1 MKSSILR
8 FFAFAII
15 FVLASNIV
23 DAQLIFMSGKL
34 KVRVDNYGAIR
45 IYTTEGLDTLQ
56 QINRMN
62 VMIAG
67 NTNQVFDY
75 KNDGDIE
82 VANVLVAAPALS
94 NHEIVGTYNNAY
106 SGLPPNVNQRQNV
119 YGWTNQSYII
129 VKSLITNKGTTAT
142 PILAGLEII
151 NYGDQTWENDKIFF
165 DTTNKVLTQVDIKH
179 TLGIKILGEA
189 TTSAQIM
196 MWFTGYHLAD
206 TNLYKWLYK
215 GTISKDTLLTDAEGG
230 LSILGGKSLSMTANA
245 KKEFTFAV
253 AVGAT
258 RTEMLTN
265 LQAAVTKYNSFP
277 AFVKSDIKTIPSDFV
292 LEQNF
297 PNPFNPSTKISFG
310 LSKSTNVVL
319 KVFNNLGQEVA
330 TLVNESLQAGSYE
343 ANFDASN
350 LPSGIYIYSLRT
362 NGGVITKKMT
372 LLK

>member
-196 MWFTGYHLAD
+196 MWFTGFHLAD

>member
-189 TTSAQIM
+189 TNSAQIM

>member
-23 DAQLIFMSGKL
+23 DAQLIFRSGKL
-34 KVRVDNYGAIR
+34 QVRVDNYGALR

-67 NTNQVFDY
+67 DTKQVFDY

>member
-23 DAQLIFMSGKL
+23 DAQLIFRSGKL
-34 KVRVDNYGAIR
+34 QVRVDNYGAIR
-45 IYTTEGLDTLQ
+45 IFTTEGLDTLQ

-67 NTNQVFDY
+67 SNNQVFDY

-106 SGLPPNVNQRQNV
+106 SGLPPNVTQRQNV

-129 VKSLITNKGTTAT
+129 VKSLITNNGTTAT

-165 DTTNKVLTQVDIKH
+165 DTTNKTLTQVDIKH
-179 TLGIKILGEA
+179 TLGIKILSEA

-215 GTISKDTLLTDAEGG
+215 GTFSKDTLLTNAEGG

-277 AFVKSDIKTIPSDFV
+277 AFVKSNIKTIPSDFV
-292 LEQNF
+292 LEQNY
-297 PNPFNPSTKISFG
+297 PNPFNPSTRISFG

-330 TLVNESLQAGSYE
+330 TLVNESLQAGSYD

>member
-23 DAQLIFMSGKL
+23 DAQLIFRSGKL
-34 KVRVDNYGAIR
+34 QVRVDNYGAIR